1 MDLIYSPR
9 PPSPRVDPTLNTSH
23 SLTQF
28 VVNCSKLAA
37 PPLTSSC
44 DSPTHAVFTHLLL
57 LLLPLLLLPHP
68 TPTNTPT
75 HITIFTVVK
84 ATDLKLQLL
93 VINLRSPHPP

>member
-1 MDLIYSPR
+1 MCMYGSNLQ
-9 PPSPRVDPTLNTSH
+9 PPPPPRVDPTLNTSH
-23 SLTQF
+23 TLTQF

-68 TPTNTPT
+68 HP
-75 HITIFTVVK
+75 HK
-84 ATDLKLQLL
+84 H
-93 VINLRSPHPP
+93 PHPHHYLHCCQGNRP